1 MADSNSNGQGN
12 HLDYIDMGLHE
23 VQPWDGAPTK
33 LAPGDYIVEVTDVK
47 GDQSAAGKPKMV
59 VSYKTIAALDAER
72 NDDAD
77 REDEVGTVIP
87 QSYSLDSS
95 KDGVRRRL
103 RSLTNALGVELDERG
118 GFNPN
123 DMIGQRMLVEARMD
137 SYTETNAMTG
147 DKTQR
152 ESCKLIRERP
162 APEEAAED
170 PAPPPPASRKRRG
183 RAAAPA
189 R

>member
-1 MADSNSNGQGN
+1 MAADNGQGTGT

-23 VQPWDGAPTK
+23 VDPWDGAAAK
-33 LAPGDYIVEVTDVK
+33 LAPGDYIMEVTEVR
-47 GDQSAAGKPKMV
+47 GDQSNAGKPKMV
-59 VSYKTIAALDAER
+59 VNYKAVAAITADG
-72 NDDAD
+72 NDDKE
-77 REDEVGTVIP
+77 REDQVGITIP

-103 RSLTNALGVELDERG
+103 RSLTNGLGVELDERG

-123 DMIGQRMLVEARMD
+123 EMIGAQMIVEARMD
-137 SYTETNAMTG
+137 SYEETNAMTG
-147 DKTQR
+147 AKVQR

-162 APEEAAED
+162 APEEAAEE
-170 PAPPPPASRKRRG
+170 PPPPPPRGRRKRG
-183 RAAAPA
+183 AAQPA